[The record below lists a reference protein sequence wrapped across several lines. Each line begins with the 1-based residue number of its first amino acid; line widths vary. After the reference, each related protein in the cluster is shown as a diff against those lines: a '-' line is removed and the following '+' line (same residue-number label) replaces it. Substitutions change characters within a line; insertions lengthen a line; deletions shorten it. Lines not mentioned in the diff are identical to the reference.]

1 MEKEKILLDTD
12 IGSDIDDAVCLAYL
26 LRQPRCELVGIT
38 TVSGMP
44 VERAKL
50 ASVLC
55 RAAGKD
61 DIPIYPGTAT
71 PLLTHSRQQGAA
83 QREVLPKYSHRTEF
97 PIGQHIEFMRRVI
110 RENPGEITLLA
121 IGPMTNVALLF
132 AVDPEIPSLLKRL
145 VLMAGA
151 FLPSRPHPVVE
162 WNVLCDPYAG
172 GMVYKAPVPEHRS
185 VGLDVTLQVT
195 MPAEEV
201 REAFKDDLLKI
212 VLDMA
217 EVWFSKINVM
227 TFHDP
232 LTAVSLF
239 DPEVCT
245 FTRGQ
250 VDVELHGGE
259 RTCGMT
265 LWKPNAEGAHE
276 IATAV
281 DSERFFREYF
291 SVFNQ

>member
-1 MEKEKILLDTD
+1 MEKLKVLLDTD

-26 LRQPRCELVGIT
+26 LRQPRCELMGIT

-55 RAAGKD
+55 RAAGKG

-71 PLLTHSRQQGAA
+71 PLLTPSRQQGAA
-83 QREVLPKYSHRTEF
+83 QREVLPKYDHQTSF
-97 PIGQHIEFMRRVI
+97 PMGQHLEFMRRVI

-132 AVDPEIPSLLKRL
+132 AIDPEIPSLLKNL
-145 VLMAGA
+145 VLMCGA
-151 FLPSRPHPVVE
+151 FLPTRPHPAAE
-162 WNVLCDPYAG
+162 WNSLCDPFASA
-172 GMVYKAPVPEHRS
+172 MVYKAPVAEHLS

-195 MPAEEV
+195 MPAPAV
-201 REAFKDDLLKI
+201 REAFTDDLLKI

-217 EVWFSKINVM
+217 EVWFSKINTM

-239 DPEVCT
+239 CPEVCT
-245 FTRGQ
+245 FTQGQ
-250 VDVELHGGE
+250 VDIELQSQ
-259 RTCGMT
+259 RVLGMT
-265 LWKPNAEGAHE
+265 HWKAAENGPHKL
-276 IATAV
+276 ATGV
-281 DSERFFREYF
+281 DADRFFREYF
-291 SVFNQ
+291 SVFQQ

>member
-26 LRQPRCELVGIT
+26 LRQPRCELMGIT

-55 RAAGKD
+55 RAAGRD
-61 DIPIYPGTAT
+61 DIPIYPGTDK
-71 PLLTHSRQQGAA
+71 PLITNPRQQGAA
-83 QREVLPKYSHRTEF
+83 QRSVLPKYDHRTEF
-97 PIGQHIEFMRRVI
+97 PTGQHIEFMRRTI

-132 AVDPEIPSLLKRL
+132 AVDPEIPKLLKRL
-145 VLMAGA
+145 VLMCGA
-151 FLPSRPHPVVE
+151 FLPSREHPVVE
-162 WNVLCDPYAG
+162 WNALCDPYACA
-172 GMVYKAPVPEHRS
+172 MTYRADVPDHRS

-195 MPAEEV
+195 MPAAEV
-201 REAFKDDLLKI
+201 REAFSDPLLKI
-212 VLDMA
+212 VLDLA
-217 EVWFSKINVM
+217 EVWFEKIDLM

-245 FTRGQ
+245 FSQGQ
-250 VDVELHGGE
+250 VDVEVQGD
-259 RTCGMT
+259 RTRGLT
-265 LWKPNAEGAHE
+265 WWKANAEGKHR
-276 IATAV
+276 IATKV
-281 DSERFFREYF
+281 DRDRFFKEYF
-291 SVFNQ
+291 SVFEK